1 LALAARLTDEPTARM
16 VHPPFGG
23 IDWTQVDRDM
33 AEPVVTQWVQTQLA
47 DRPDLLA
54 KLSG

>member
-1 LALAARLTDEPTARM
+1 MPRSPL
-16 VHPPFGG
+16 PPFGG

>member
-1 LALAARLTDEPTARM
+1 VQRWL
-16 VHPPFGG
+16 HPQPGQNPGYVTFGG

-33 AEPVVTQWVQTQLA
+33 AEPVVTHWVQTQLA
-47 DRPDLLA
+47 DQPDLLA